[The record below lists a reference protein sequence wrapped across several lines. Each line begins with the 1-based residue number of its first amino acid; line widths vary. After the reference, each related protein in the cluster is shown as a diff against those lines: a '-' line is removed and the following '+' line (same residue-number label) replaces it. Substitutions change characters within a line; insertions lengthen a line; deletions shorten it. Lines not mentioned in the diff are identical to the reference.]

1 MVPRTLPSSM
11 SYQRHLRDISLTCP
25 APSHSGVSWA
35 ISLSGGERNIRVIN
49 DWPNPRAENATS
61 DKVPTSISYLDGVP
75 DNWGYQT
82 VAGER
87 TFKWFKILL
96 EPNHKYKSEVEHV
109 RTSTELLEVINKT
122 AEQVAGD
129 YLGLLWKY
137 TKDDIARHQ
146 GDDWEEIH
154 SLEVVLTVPAIWSA
168 VAKEKTL
175 RAAKA
180 AGLPDNILLVTEPEA
195 AALAV
200 LQAKATDQDLQVS
213 EVQILSKFGNSCCG

>member
-1 MVPRTLPSSM
+1 L
-11 SYQRHLRDISLTCP
+11 LTCP
-25 APSHSGVSWA
+25 NSSHSGVSWA
-35 ISLSGGERNIRVIN
+35 INLSGGERNIRVIN
-49 DWPNPRAENATS
+49 DWPNPRAQNATS
-61 DKVPTSISYLDGVP
+61 DKVPTSISYLGGVP
-75 DNWGYQT
+75 HNWGYQT
-82 VAGER
+82 VASER

-96 EPNHKYKSEVEHV
+96 EPDHRYRSGVDHV
-109 RTSTELLEVINKT
+109 RTSSKLLEVTNKT

-137 TKDDIARHQ
+137 TKSDIARHQ
-146 GDDWEEIH
+146 GDDWEKIH
-154 SLEVVLTVPAIWSA
+154 SLRVVLTVPAIWSA

-200 LQAKATDQDLQVS
+200 LQAKATEQDLQVS
-213 EVQILSKFGNSCCG
+213 KVQSSAMFESFCCG